1 MCYSHCITCIQLS
14 TFCCRFSARTLL
26 QFMTDERLKAKVGT
40 GISGIYPPW
49 SRFIVSCSSDQT
61 LADAG
66 SRGASSRL
74 ENIGAHF
81 VTLPKLTFDVTSSD
95 DEAQCKAVG
104 FIAHVLKHQRRRLQP
119 FQLEHIRRQVSTISL
134 NSLRDNPL
142 HDLPPSS
149 PSYVNVLALQ
159 ARHINNLNMKPFP
172 DIIRYEKGFFF
183 VCDVVLMLSAVGA
196 PVSVDCSVIA
206 CSTLRKRIL
215 GPNS

>member
-1 MCYSHCITCIQLS
+1 
-14 TFCCRFSARTLL
+14 
-26 QFMTDERLKAKVGT
+26 MTDERLKAKGVPE
-40 GISGIYPPW
+40 IPRIYPPW
-49 SRFIVSCSSDQT
+49 SRFIVSCSSDRT
-61 LADAG
+61 LADAR

-95 DEAQCKAVG
+95 DEVQCKAVG

-149 PSYVNVLALQ
+149 PTYVNVLALQ

-172 DIIRYEKGFFF
+172 DIIRCEKVF
-183 VCDVVLMLSAVGA
+183 V
-196 PVSVDCSVIA
+196 VSV
-206 CSTLRKRIL
+206 TLR
-215 GPNS
+215 